1 MRAISGMTGIGVFAF
16 ILILL
21 REVMEHPMWA
31 EAGEAPTTL
40 EFANALFNDWAV
52 AIVVLGG
59 LLAMAMIGSSYLVRD
74 ERLVNLLWD
83 MGGEEE

>member
-1 MRAISGMTGIGVFAF
+1 MAGIGVFAF

-21 REVMEHPMWA
+21 REVMEHPIWN

-59 LLAMAMIGSSYLVRD
+59 LLAMAMIGASYLVRD